1 MQFIDI
7 LGEHGY
13 DRRGLL
19 SDYNTTLGV
28 LEQEMKCVAKTTG
41 KKKSELINMCDE
53 KGIVYQAK
61 DTVAKLKELLAAPF
75 NFQEHLVSTIHAR
88 EQILSLK
95 RLNELYTQT
104 VGTAGRQP
112 SAEGT
117 VGTGCAK
124 SLFEYSIQEL
134 RALCKEKG
142 IKPVGRTKHDLANAI
157 LYGLKCTKGTKG
169 TKGCK
174 RPKEPVRT
182 VWKGKAVTRK
192 VFPVEPLLDGG
203 YILDL
208 EGYKFKLNNDKYVVS
223 NSDGSDLE
231 LHHLDILLLYRIKY
245 ICPVNIKI

>member
-19 SDYNTTLGV
+19 SDYKTTLGV

-41 KKKSELINMCDE
+41 KKKSELINMCNE

-75 NFQEHLVSTIHAR
+75 NFQEHLVSTIHDR

-104 VGTAGRQP
+104 VGTAGTVGRQP

-117 VGTGCAK
+117 VGTGCTK

-142 IKPVGRTKHDLANAI
+142 TKPVGRTKHDLVNAI
-157 LYGLKCTKGTKG
+157 LYGLKSTKGA
-169 TKGCK
+169 K

-203 YILDL
+203 YILAL

-231 LHHLDILLLYRIKY
+231 LHHLDLLLLYRIKY